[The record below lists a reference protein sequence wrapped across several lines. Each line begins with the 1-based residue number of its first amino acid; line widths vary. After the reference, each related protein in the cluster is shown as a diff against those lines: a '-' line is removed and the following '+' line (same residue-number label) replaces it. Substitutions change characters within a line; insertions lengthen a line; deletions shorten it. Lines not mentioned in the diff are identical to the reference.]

1 MSGQES
7 KNLNAEK
14 KTTEELPVFAPDET
28 SQADEAVEALAG
40 IIDEKTENCGKQSC
54 EPETCNEQSDA
65 EPPHNEQT
73 EKADSPALT
82 PAEQKRLAIK
92 YIIFAAIALAGMYFV
107 QIFHVF
113 APLFDKIYYG
123 NLTTIFFYACNVI
136 FWIPFIVVLY
146 KQIKKHTGYKVF
158 RRNRE
163 EVSLKRS
170 LIIYACALV
179 PIFIVSAA
187 LGFEIKVV
195 FELGKKV
202 TGMQLTTNAIMYVHG
217 AVKLILT
224 VIIIELVQEA
234 AQLLYKGKY
243 SEYIPFGGIAAC
255 LICGFTDVIVA
266 YGTGLFTMFAWLYV
280 AFNLLYGVIYLLSKK
295 NFFVTYFVS
304 LIIYIL

>member
-1 MSGQES
+1 MNGQERTN
-7 KNLNAEK
+7 KNGETQ
-14 KTTEELPVFAPDET
+14 TTEELSAFSSADLT
-28 SQADEAVEALAG
+28 KTDEAISALAG
-40 IIDEKTENCGKQSC
+40 IIDEKTENCCAQSC
-54 EPETCNEQSDA
+54 EA
-65 EPPHNEQT
+65 V
-73 EKADSPALT
+73 ADSTEPADCETAPQQNEKPALS
-82 PAEQKRLAIK
+82 PAEQKSLAIK
-92 YIIFAAIALAGMYFV
+92 YIVFAAIALAGMYFV
-107 QIFHVF
+107 QIFHAF

-136 FWIPFIVVLY
+136 FWIPFIAVLY

-158 RRNRE
+158 RRSRTE
-163 EVSLKRS
+163 LSLKRS

-202 TGMQLTTNAIMYVHG
+202 TGMQLTTNAVMYVHG
-217 AVKLILT
+217 AVKLIIT
-224 VIIIELVQEA
+224 VIIIQLVQEA
-234 AQLLYKGKY
+234 AELLYKGKY
-243 SEYIPFGGIAAC
+243 SAYIPFGGIAAC

-266 YGTGLFTMFAWLYV
+266 YGTNLFTMFAWLYV
-280 AFNLLYGVIYLLSKK
+280 AFTLLYGVIYLLSKK